1 MTKNIKR
8 IVFVINDLKG
18 NGAERVVLT
27 LADQF
32 MEQGHQ
38 CHIVCFKPLRELP
51 SRNSLNIHHFKQ
63 YYRWI
68 PRVWRGAI
76 VARFLDAFIKKNIG
90 TPDLVLSNLLP
101 SDRVLSH
108 SRLLNVFLIIHN
120 TMSLERFSGA
130 PPQHSKHYTELKN
143 IYTAKPTVCVSKGVM
158 EDFINVFNPH
168 LTTTSIYNPI
178 DATFVRS
185 QSQQSNPITYS
196 NYLVCVAKFNSA
208 KRHDILI
215 QAYAKSGVTL
225 PLVLV
230 GQGPLKEQTMQLVD
244 HLRLSDRVIFAGFH
258 SNPYPIIK
266 NATGLIVPSDYEG
279 LGMVILEA
287 IALGTPV
294 ISTDCPSGPNEILP
308 AKNLSPVQDIDALA
322 HNITQLSRNPDAY
335 VIELGSHF
343 SPEFA
348 SKRYLDLIAH

>member
-51 SRNSLNIHHFKQ
+51 SRNKLNIHHFKQ

-68 PRVWRGAI
+68 PRSWRGAI
-76 VARFLDAFIKKNIG
+76 VARLLDTFIENNIG
-90 TPDLVLSNLLP
+90 TPDLILSNLLP
-101 SDRVLSH
+101 ADRVLSH
-108 SRLLNVFLIIHN
+108 SRLLNVFLIIHS

-130 PPQHSKHYTELKN
+130 PPQHSKHYTELKK
-143 IYTAKPTVCVSKGVM
+143 IYTTKPTVCVSKGVM

-266 NATGLIVPSDYEG
+266 NATGLIVSSDYEG
-279 LGMVILEA
+279 LATVILEA

-294 ISTDCPSGPNEILP
+294 ISTDCPSGSNEILP

-348 SKRYLDLIAH
+348 SKRYLDLITH